1 MKIIV
6 THISPD
12 LDASSSVWLI
22 HRFMKGWSQ
31 AQVKFVPAGTTLD
44 SKNPD
49 DNPNI
54 IHVDTGFGK
63 FDHHQNNED
72 TCAAKKVF
80 LHLKNE
86 GALRPN
92 QAEPIERMIE
102 VINDIDH
109 FREVFLDEA
118 DKDIHDFNI
127 VNIIEGM
134 RNQVDSPEQLI
145 TLAEDMLDGL
155 QQVFSN
161 KVNAERE
168 IKNGLIFKSHWGKT
182 LAIVTDNEE
191 VVRLA
196 QKKGF
201 NMVIRKNSK
210 NGCLRVKTLPLKKLN
225 LKKLYDILIE
235 KDKKAY
241 WFFHSSGNMILN
253 GSAKNPNTIPT
264 KLLLNEVVEIVKN
277 IV

>member
-1 MKIIV
+1 MKTIV

-12 LDASSSVWLI
+12 LDAISSIWLI
-22 HRFMKGWSQ
+22 RRFMKGWSR
-31 AQVKFVPAGTTLD
+31 AEVKLVPAGTTLD
-44 SKNPD
+44 SKDPD
-49 DNPNI
+49 IDPDI
-54 IHVDTGFGK
+54 MHVDTGFGN

-80 LHLKNE
+80 QHLKTNR
-86 GALRPN
+86 AFRPN
-92 QAEPIERMIE
+92 QVEPIERMIE
-102 VINDIDH
+102 VVNEIDH

-118 DKDIHDFNI
+118 DKDIYDINI

-134 RNQVDSPEQLI
+134 RNQVDSPDELI
-145 TLAEDMLDGL
+145 TLTENMLDGL
-155 QQVFSN
+155 QQIFSN

-168 IKNGLIFKSHWGKT
+168 IKNGLIFKSKWGKT

-191 VVRLA
+191 VVRLS

-201 NMVIRKNSK
+201 SMVIRKNGK
-210 NGCLRVKTLPLKKLN
+210 NGYLRVKTLPLKKLN
-225 LKKLYDILIE
+225 LEKLFKILKE
-235 KDKKAY
+235 KDKKAF

-264 KLLLNEVVEIVKN
+264 KLSLNEVVEIVKS

>member
-1 MKIIV
+1 MKTIV

-12 LDASSSVWLI
+12 LDAISSIWLI
-22 HRFMKGWSQ
+22 HRFMRGWSN
-31 AQVKFVPAGTTLD
+31 AEVKLVPAGTTLD
-44 SKNPD
+44 SKAPD
-49 DNPNI
+49 IDPNI
-54 IHVDTGFGK
+54 IHVDTGFGN

-86 GALRPN
+86 KTFRPN
-92 QAEPIERMIE
+92 QVEPVERMIDVVNE
-102 VINDIDH
+102 IDH

-118 DKDIHDFNI
+118 DKDIYDINI

-134 RNQVDSPEQLI
+134 RNQVESPDELI
-145 TLAEDMLDGL
+145 TLTENMLDGL
-155 QQVFSN
+155 QQIFSN
-161 KVNAERE
+161 KVNAEKE
-168 IKNGLIFKSHWGKT
+168 IKNGFIFKSKWGKT
-182 LAIVTDNEE
+182 LATVTDNEE

-201 NMVIRKNSK
+201 SMVIRKNGK
-210 NGCLRVKTLPLKKLN
+210 NGYLRVKTLPLKKLN
-225 LKKLYDILIE
+225 LEKLFNILKE
-235 KDKKAY
+235 KDPKAF

-253 GSAKNPNTIPT
+253 GSAKNPNTVAT
-264 KLLLNEVVEIVKN
+264 KLSLNEVVEIVKN

>member
-1 MKIIV
+1 MKIIA

-12 LDASSSVWLI
+12 LDAISSIWLI
-22 HRFMKGWSQ
+22 RRFMKGWAQ
-31 AQVKFVPAGTTLD
+31 ATVKFVPAGTALD
-44 SKNPD
+44 GKNPD
-49 DNPNI
+49 ENPNI

-63 FDHHQNNED
+63 FDHHQDNED

-80 LHLKNE
+80 LHLKKE
-86 GALRPN
+86 KAFRTS
-92 QAEPIERMIE
+92 QIEPIERMIE

-118 DKDIHDFNI
+118 DKDIYDFNI

-134 RNQVDSPEQLI
+134 RNQVNTPEDLVEFTQ
-145 TLAEDMLDGL
+145 DMLDGL

-168 IKNGLIFKSHWGKT
+168 IANGLIFKSRWGKT
-182 LAIVTDNEE
+182 LAITTDNEE

-210 NGCLRVKTLPLKKLN
+210 NGYLRVKTQPLKKLN
-225 LKKLYDILIE
+225 LKKLYDVFLE
-235 KDKKAY
+235 KDPKAY

-253 GSAKNPNTIPT
+253 GSSKNPNTTPS
-264 KLLLNEVVEIVKN
+264 KLSLNTVVEIVKN